1 MYWFPYLSLAIN
13 LIIIWFMPKRLTNKE
28 IYVSW
33 AVIALINLS
42 TDVMLS
48 LYFRLYEL
56 NGGGVQL
63 WVHIIELTLGASF
76 GIIFLNFM
84 PESRRSFF
92 FYTAAW
98 VIFSVLLRNGY
109 SSAGF
114 YQLYLLEM
122 VVFCLLL
129 FCCFFICPLA
139 FALYQV
145 KLELPAVAGSS

>member
-13 LIIIWFMPKRLTNKE
+13 LIVIWFMPKRLTNKE

-42 TDVMLS
+42 TDVTLS

-63 WVHIIELTLGASF
+63 GVHIIELTLGASF

-98 VIFSVLLRNGY
+98 VIFSVL
-109 SSAGF
+109 F
-114 YQLYLLEM
+114 EM
-122 VVFCLLL
+122 LT
-129 FCCFFICPLA
+129 
-139 FALYQV
+139 V
-145 KLELPAVAGSS
+145 KLDFINYITWKWWYSAFYYFAAFLFVRWHLHYIRSN